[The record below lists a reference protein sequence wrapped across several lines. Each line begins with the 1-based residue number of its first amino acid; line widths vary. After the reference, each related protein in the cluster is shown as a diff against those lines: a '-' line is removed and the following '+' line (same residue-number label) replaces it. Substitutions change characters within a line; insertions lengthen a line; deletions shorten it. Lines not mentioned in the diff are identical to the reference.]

1 MRILQIMAGARYGG
15 AEAFFVRLAGAMQRA
30 GERFDIEQQVVI
42 RENAERAAILRAD
55 GVQPTELPFGGFFD
69 FRTTSAL
76 KKQIASFR
84 PHIAMTWMNRAT
96 DKCPARTA
104 GMDFVHI
111 GRLGGYYDLKYYQS
125 CDHLIGNTE
134 DIVDYLVDCGW
145 PRQRAH
151 YLPNFVHEATAAALP
166 RSELFTPQGAPLIF
180 ALGRLHKNKAF
191 DVLLAALARVPNV
204 YLWLAGDGPLR
215 RELEEEARRLG
226 VKPRVRFL
234 GWRDDVAA
242 LFAAADLFVCPSR
255 FEPLGNVVVE
265 AWAQEKPVIAADSL
279 GPGTLIHD
287 RETGVLVPVD
297 DAPSMARAI
306 ELVLDDEQLRAHIA
320 RQGREAFEAAFT
332 EEAVIEQYMEF
343 FNAVVAARETE
354 KKAAEDGNTENA
366 G

>member
-1 MRILQIMAGARYGG
+1 MAGARHGG
-15 AEAFFVRLAGAMQRA
+15 AEAFFVRLVSAMQRA
-30 GERFDIEQQVVI
+30 GNRFDIEQKVVI
-42 RENAERAAILRAD
+42 RENAERAAILRTD
-55 GVQPTELPFGGFFD
+55 GIEPMELPFGGFFD
-69 FRTTSAL
+69 FRTANAL
-76 KKQIASFR
+76 KKLLAAFR
-84 PHIAMTWMNRAT
+84 PHIVMTWMNRAT
-96 DKCPARTA
+96 DKCPAGTA
-104 GMDFVHI
+104 DMDFIHV

-151 YLPNFVHEATAAALP
+151 HLPNFVHEATAPPLS

-180 ALGRLHKNKAF
+180 ALGRLHRNKAF
-191 DVLLAALARVPNV
+191 DVLLAALSRVPNV

-215 RELEEEARRLG
+215 RDLEEEARRLG

-255 FEPLGNVVVE
+255 HEPLGNVVVE
-265 AWAQEKPVIAADSL
+265 AWAQAKPVIAADSL

-306 ELVLDDEQLRAHIA
+306 EMVLGDEQLRGHIA
-320 RQGREAFEAAFT
+320 RQGREAFAAGFT
-332 EEAVIEQYMEF
+332 EEAVVEQYMEF
-343 FNAVVAARETE
+343 FDAVMAAREAE
-354 KKAAEDGNTENA
+354 KKVAKDGNAEDA

>member
-1 MRILQIMAGARYGG
+1 MRIIQIIAGARHGG

-30 GERFDIEQQVVI
+30 GDRFGIEQRVVI
-42 RENAERAAILRAD
+42 RENAERAAILRAA
-55 GVQPTELPFGGFFD
+55 GIEPVELPFGGVFD
-69 FRTTSAL
+69 FRTVSAL
-76 KKQIASFR
+76 KKLLAAFE

-96 DKCPARTA
+96 DKCPASTA
-104 GMDFVHI
+104 EKDFIHV

-145 PRQRAH
+145 SRQRAH
-151 YLPNFVHEATAAALP
+151 YLPNFVNEAAAPPLP

-180 ALGRLHKNKAF
+180 ALGRLHRNKAF
-191 DVLLAALARVPNV
+191 DVLLAALSRVPNV

-255 FEPLGNVVVE
+255 HEPLGNTVLE
-265 AWAQEKPVIAADSL
+265 AWAQSKPVIAADSL

-306 ELVLDDEQLRAHIA
+306 EMVLGDEQLRGHIA

-332 EEAVIEQYMEF
+332 EEAVVEQYMEF
-343 FNAVVAARETE
+343 FDAVIKRTG
-354 KKAAEDGNTENA
+354 DA